1 MRKPTA
7 EKGARRV
14 NPLAVSKNFRK
25 FVLDQL
31 EELRD
36 VEPKAMFGGVG
47 LYCRGLFFGIVAGD
61 VLYLKADEETRQ
73 MFVAAGSQPFDP
85 YPGRAGKMQYYSVPI
100 AVLESATELAQWARR
115 AVDVAGRQAG
125 PDAREGKAVR
135 RGRNAKA

>member
-7 EKGARRV
+7 DKRARRV
-14 NPLAVSKNFRK
+14 NHLAVSDNFRK

-31 EELRD
+31 DELQD
-36 VEPKAMFGGVG
+36 VEPKSMFGGVG

-61 VLYLKADEETRQ
+61 VLYLKADEETRE

-100 AVLESATELAQWARR
+100 VVLESAEELAQWARQ
-115 AVDVAGRQAG
+115 AVDAAGRQLR
-125 PDAREGKAVR
+125 PDADKGKGVR
-135 RGRNAKA
+135 QRRKAKI